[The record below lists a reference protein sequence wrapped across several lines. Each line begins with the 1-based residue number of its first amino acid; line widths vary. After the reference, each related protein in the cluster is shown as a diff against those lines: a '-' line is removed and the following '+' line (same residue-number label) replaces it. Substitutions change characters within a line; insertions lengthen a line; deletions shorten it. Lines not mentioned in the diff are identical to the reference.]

1 MVNEQRS
8 QVKYQRQSLQGQSRR
23 CKFSFKSRSTG
34 IPKIERH
41 AVLSPLKLLL
51 VLISALGLAAGF
63 LAPYFGLN
71 ALQATIWGF
80 AAAFVLLFLARE
92 ILTSLWRGEFGLDI
106 VAALSMS
113 GALYFGETLAAAV
126 VSLMYSG
133 GQLLENFAEARAR
146 SEMNTLLGRVP
157 TKALRYLDGNLS
169 EVRIEELVPGDRI
182 LVRQGEIVPV
192 DGKVASGRALLD
204 QSILTGESVPVYRN
218 VGDDVLSGS
227 SSLDM
232 AFDVIAIRPASQ
244 STYAGI
250 VRLVKA
256 AQEAKAPMVRLADRF
271 AMWFL
276 ALTVLLAGGTWMI
289 TGEHL
294 RMLAVLVSATPCP
307 LILAVPVAIISGISK
322 AARRGVLVKGGPV
335 LETLARAS
343 VLVID
348 KTGTLTE
355 GRARLVDVHSSGR
368 RSADE
373 ILRLAASL
381 DQASQHV
388 IAKSIVEAASERG
401 LTLSMPVRAKEMAGS
416 GIEGHVDGK
425 RIIVGG
431 GDFVRGKLKQRTLK
445 KPAAPPGSVVVAVAV
460 GDHLAGYLILADA
473 LRGDAADALTHLRKV
488 GFTRIVLASGDQH
501 AVVEDIAAQLELD
514 QIRSELLPGEKVDV
528 VVAERANGV
537 VLMAGDGVNDAPAL
551 AAADVGISMGVRG
564 SPASAESADAV
575 LLVDN
580 LGRIAEAVEIAQ
592 RSRAIALQS
601 VYVGLAL
608 SLGAMVAA
616 AFGYLSVVE
625 GALFQEAIDVAVILN
640 ALRALR

>member
-1 MVNEQRS
+1 MLNR
-8 QVKYQRQSLQGQSRR
+8 
-23 CKFSFKSRSTG
+23 
-34 IPKIERH
+34 
-41 AVLSPLKLLL
+41 LKLLL
-51 VLISALGLAAGF
+51 VIVSAAGLGAGF
-63 LAPYFGLN
+63 LAPYFGMS
-71 ALQATIWGF
+71 ALQHTFWGLAATVI
-80 AAAFVLLFLARE
+80 LLFLARE

-146 SEMNTLLGRVP
+146 AEMNALLGRAP
-157 TKALRYLDGNLS
+157 TKALRYFDGQLV
-169 EVRIEELVPGDRI
+169 EVRIEKLVPGDRI

-192 DGKVASGRALLD
+192 DGKVASGKALLD

-218 VGDDVLSGS
+218 IGDEVLSGS
-227 SSLDM
+227 SSLDT
-232 AFDVIAIRPASQ
+232 AFDVITIRPASQ
-244 STYAGI
+244 STYSGI
-250 VRLVKA
+250 VRLVQA

-271 AMWFL
+271 ALWFL
-276 ALTVLLAGGTWMI
+276 ALTVLLAGGTWI
-289 TGEHL
+289 VTGDHL
-294 RMLAVLVSATPCP
+294 RMLAVLVSSTPCP
-307 LILAVPVAIISGISK
+307 LILAVPVAVISGISK

-355 GRARLVDVHSSGR
+355 GRATLVNVHTSGR
-368 RSADE
+368 RRPDE

-388 IAKSIVEAASERG
+388 IAASVVEAAIGRG
-401 LTLSMPVRAKEMAGS
+401 LALSIPVHAKETG
-416 GIEGHVDGK
+416 GLGVEGHVNGK
-425 RIIVGG
+425 RVIVGG
-431 GDFVRGKLKQRTLK
+431 SDFVRKKLKLRAMQ
-445 KPAAPPGSVVVAVAV
+445 KPAAPPGSVIVAVAV
-460 GDHLAGYLILADA
+460 DGHLAGYLILADA
-473 LRGDAADALTHLRKV
+473 LRYDAAHALAQLRKA
-488 GFTRIVLASGDQH
+488 GFKRIVLASGDQR
-501 AVVEDIAAQLELD
+501 AVVDAIAAQLD
-514 QIRSELLPGEKVDV
+514 VDHIRPELLPRDKVDV
-528 VVAERANGV
+528 VIAERANGV

-551 AAADVGISMGVRG
+551 AAADVGISMGVKG
-564 SPASAESADAV
+564 SPASVESADAV
-575 LLVDN
+575 LLVDQ

>member
-1 MVNEQRS
+1 M
-8 QVKYQRQSLQGQSRR
+8 LSR
-23 CKFSFKSRSTG
+23 
-34 IPKIERH
+34 
-41 AVLSPLKLLL
+41 LKLLL
-51 VLISALGLAAGF
+51 VIVSAAGLAAGF
-63 LAPYFGLN
+63 LAPLVG
-71 ALQATIWGF
+71 AGAWQHTAWGV
-80 AAAFVLLFLARE
+80 AAAIVLVFLARE
-92 ILTSLWRGEFGLDI
+92 IFTSLRRGEFGLDI

-133 GQLLENFAEARAR
+133 GQLLEDFAEARAR
-146 SEMNTLLGRVP
+146 SEMNMLLGRAP
-157 TKALRYLDGNLS
+157 KRALRYLDGQLA
-169 EVRIEELVPGDRI
+169 EVDIEELVPGDRI

-192 DGKVASGRALLD
+192 DGKVISGKALLD
-204 QSILTGESVPVYRN
+204 QSILTGESVPVSRN
-218 VGDDVLSGS
+218 VGDEVLSGS
-227 SSLDM
+227 SSLDT
-232 AFDVIAIRPASQ
+232 AFDIVAVRSAAQ
-244 STYAGI
+244 STYSGI

-271 AMWFL
+271 ALWFL
-276 ALTVLLAGGTWMI
+276 ALTVLLAGGTWIMS
-289 TGEHL
+289 GEHL

-335 LETLARAS
+335 LETLARAT

-355 GRARLVDVHSSGR
+355 GRARLVDIHVSGR
-368 RSADE
+368 SNPDE

-381 DQASQHV
+381 DQASGHV
-388 IAKSIVEAASERG
+388 IAASVVEAAAGRG
-401 LTLSMPVRAKEMAGS
+401 LTLSMPVHAKETAGS
-416 GIEGHVDGK
+416 GIEGQVDGK
-425 RIIVGG
+425 RVIVGG
-431 GDFVRGKLKQRTLK
+431 SDFVRRKLKLRALQ
-445 KPAAPPGSVVVAVAV
+445 KPIASPGSVIVAVAID
-460 GDHLAGYLILADA
+460 GQIAGQLILADA
-473 LRGDAADALTHLRKV
+473 LRHDAARALTRLREA
-488 GFTRIVLASGDQH
+488 GFGRIVLASGDQR
-501 AVVEDIAAQLELD
+501 AVVETIASQLDLD
-514 QIRSELLPGEKVDV
+514 DIRSELLPREKVDV
-528 VVAERANGV
+528 VIAERANGV

-580 LGRIAEAVEIAQ
+580 LERIAEAVEIAK
-592 RSRAIALQS
+592 RSRRIALQS

-616 AFGYLSVVE
+616 AFGYLEVVE
-625 GALFQEAIDVAVILN
+625 GALFQEVIDVAVILN

>member
-1 MVNEQRS
+1 M
-8 QVKYQRQSLQGQSRR
+8 
-23 CKFSFKSRSTG
+23 
-34 IPKIERH
+34 
-41 AVLSPLKLLL
+41 LSPLKLLL

-71 ALQATIWGF
+71 ALQATIWGL

-425 RIIVGG
+425 
-431 GDFVRGKLKQRTLK
+431 
-445 KPAAPPGSVVVAVAV
+445 
-460 GDHLAGYLILADA
+460 
-473 LRGDAADALTHLRKV
+473 
-488 GFTRIVLASGDQH
+488 
-501 AVVEDIAAQLELD
+501 
-514 QIRSELLPGEKVDV
+514 
-528 VVAERANGV
+528 
-537 VLMAGDGVNDAPAL
+537 
-551 AAADVGISMGVRG
+551 
-564 SPASAESADAV
+564 
-575 LLVDN
+575 
-580 LGRIAEAVEIAQ
+580 
-592 RSRAIALQS
+592 
-601 VYVGLAL
+601 
-608 SLGAMVAA
+608 
-616 AFGYLSVVE
+616 
-625 GALFQEAIDVAVILN
+625 
-640 ALRALR
+640 

>member
-1 MVNEQRS
+1 M
-8 QVKYQRQSLQGQSRR
+8 
-23 CKFSFKSRSTG
+23 
-34 IPKIERH
+34 
-41 AVLSPLKLLL
+41 LSPLKLLL

-381 DQASQHV
+381 DQASQQV

-401 LTLSMPVRAKEMAGS
+401 LILSMPGRAKEMAGS

-501 AVVEDIAAQLELD
+501 AVVEDIAAQLDLD
-514 QIRSELLPGEKVDV
+514 QIRSELLPSEKVDV
-528 VVAERANGV
+528 VIAERANGV

>member
-1 MVNEQRS
+1 M
-8 QVKYQRQSLQGQSRR
+8 QGQSRR

>member
-1 MVNEQRS
+1 MGS
-8 QVKYQRQSLQGQSRR
+8 D
-23 CKFSFKSRSTG
+23 
-34 IPKIERH
+34 
-41 AVLSPLKLLL
+41 VLNRLKLLL
-51 VLISALGLAAGF
+51 VVVSGAGLAAGF
-63 LAPYFGLN
+63 LAPFLELSEWQH
-71 ALQATIWGF
+71 AAWGF
-80 AAAFVLLFLARE
+80 AAATVLLFLARE
-92 ILTSLWRGEFGLDI
+92 IFTSLRRGEFGLDI

-113 GALYFGETLAAAV
+113 AALYFGETLAAAV

-146 SEMNTLLGRVP
+146 AEMNALVGRAP
-157 TKALRYLDGNLS
+157 KKALRYRDTKLV
-169 EVRIEELVPGDRI
+169 EVDIGDLVPGDRI

-192 DGKVASGRALLD
+192 DGKVASGRAFLD
-204 QSILTGESVPVYRN
+204 LSILTGESVPVYRN
-218 VGDDVLSGS
+218 VGDEVLSGS
-227 SSLDM
+227 SSLDT
-232 AFDVIAIRPASQ
+232 AFDVITIRPSSQ

-250 VRLVKA
+250 VRLVQA

-271 AMWFL
+271 ALWFL
-276 ALTVLLAGGTWMI
+276 ALTVLLAGGTWMV
-289 TGEHL
+289 TGDHL

-348 KTGTLTE
+348 KTGTLTD

-368 RSADE
+368 RSPDE

-388 IAKSIVEAASERG
+388 IAASIVEAAMGRG
-401 LTLSMPVRAKEMAGS
+401 LALSMPVRAKELGGS
-416 GIEGHVDGK
+416 GIEGHVDKK
-425 RIIVGG
+425 RVIIGG
-431 GDFVRGKLKQRTLK
+431 SDFVRRKLKLGAMQ
-445 KPAAPPGSVVVAVAV
+445 KPAAPPGSVIVAVAV
-460 GDHLAGYLILADA
+460 DGHLAGYLILADA
-473 LRGDAADALTHLRKV
+473 LRRDAAHALAQLRRA
-488 GFTRIVLASGDQH
+488 GFARLVLASGDQK
-501 AVVEDIAAQLELD
+501 AVVEAIAAQLDLD
-514 QIRSELLPGEKVDV
+514 HIRSGLLPREKVDV
-528 VVAERANGV
+528 VIAERAYGV

-575 LLVDN
+575 LLVDD

-625 GALFQEAIDVAVILN
+625 GALFQEVIDVAVILN

>member
-1 MVNEQRS
+1 M
-8 QVKYQRQSLQGQSRR
+8 QGQSRR

-460 GDHLAGYLILADA
+460 DGHLAGYLILADA

>member
-1 MVNEQRS
+1 MA
-8 QVKYQRQSLQGQSRR
+8 LQALSRR
-23 CKFSFKSRSTG
+23 CKFTFSDPLTRKNR
-34 IPKIERH
+34 IERQD
-41 AVLSPLKLLL
+41 VLNRLKLLL
-51 VLISALGLAAGF
+51 VLVSVIGLAAGF
-63 LAPYFGLN
+63 LAPVLGMN
-71 ALQATIWGF
+71 EWQHTSWGV
-80 AAAFVLLFLARE
+80 AAMIVLLFLARQ
-92 ILTSLWRGEFGLDI
+92 IFTSLRRGEFGLDI

-113 GALYFGETLAAAV
+113 AALYFGETLAAAV

-133 GQLLENFAEARAR
+133 GQLLEDFAEARAR
-146 SEMNTLLGRVP
+146 SEMNLLLGRAP
-157 TKALRYLDGNLS
+157 KSALRYLDGHLA
-169 EVRIEELVPGDRI
+169 EVDIDELVPGDRI

-192 DGKVASGRALLD
+192 DGKVASGKALLD

-227 SSLDM
+227 SSLDA
-232 AFDVIAIRPASQ
+232 AFDMIAIRSASQ
-244 STYAGI
+244 STYSSI
-250 VRLVKA
+250 VRLVQA
-256 AQEAKAPMVRLADRF
+256 AQEAKAPMARLADRF
-271 AMWFL
+271 ALWFL
-276 ALTVLLAGGTWMI
+276 GLTVLLAGGTWI
-289 TGEHL
+289 VTGEHL

-355 GRARLVDVHSSGR
+355 GRARLVDIQASGR
-368 RSADE
+368 RKPEE

-381 DQASQHV
+381 DQASGHV
-388 IAKSIVEAASERG
+388 IAASLVEAATERG
-401 LTLSMPVRAKEMAGS
+401 LTLSMPVHASETGGS
-416 GIEGHVDGK
+416 GIEGRVDGK
-425 RIIVGG
+425 RVIVGG
-431 GDFVRGKLKQRTLK
+431 SGFVRQKLKLRILK
-445 KPAAPPGSVVVAVAV
+445 KPIASPGSLIVAVAV
-460 GDHLAGYLILADA
+460 DGHLAGYLILADTLRSDAPHA
-473 LRGDAADALTHLRKV
+473 LAQLRKA
-488 GFTRIVLASGDQH
+488 GFTRIVLASGDQK
-501 AVVEDIAAQLELD
+501 AVVEAIGSQLD
-514 QIRSELLPGEKVDV
+514 FNHMQFELLPREKVDV
-528 VVAERANGV
+528 VISERANGV

-575 LLVDN
+575 LLVDH

-592 RSRAIALQS
+592 RSRRIALQS

-625 GALFQEAIDVAVILN
+625 GALFQEVIDVAVILN

>member
-1 MVNEQRS
+1 M
-8 QVKYQRQSLQGQSRR
+8 QVQSRR
-23 CKFSFKSRSTG
+23 SKFNFKSRSTG
-34 IPKIERH
+34 ISKIERH

-51 VLISALGLAAGF
+51 VLVSACGLTAGF
-63 LAPYFGLN
+63 LAPYFGVN
-71 ALQATIWGF
+71 AMQSTIWGL

-113 GALYFGETLAAAV
+113 VALYFGETLAAAV

-157 TKALRYLDGNLS
+157 TKALRYLDGNLA

-192 DGKVASGRALLD
+192 DGKVASGKALLD

-271 AMWFL
+271 ALWFL

-388 IAKSIVEAASERG
+388 IAASIVEAATERG
-401 LTLSMPVRAKEMAGS
+401 LALSMPVKAKESAGS

-425 RIIVGG
+425 RVIVGG
-431 GDFVRGKLKQRTLK
+431 GDFVRGKLKERTLNE
-445 KPAAPPGSVVVAVAV
+445 PAAPPGSVVVAVAV
-460 GDHLAGYLILADA
+460 DGHLAGYLILADA

-501 AVVEDIAAQLELD
+501 AVVEDIAAQLDLD
-514 QIRSELLPGEKVDV
+514 HIRSELLPSQKVDV
-528 VVAERANGV
+528 VIAERANGV

>member
-1 MVNEQRS
+1 M
-8 QVKYQRQSLQGQSRR
+8 QGQSRR

-71 ALQATIWGF
+71 ALQATIWGL

-501 AVVEDIAAQLELD
+501 AVVEDIAAQLDLD
-514 QIRSELLPGEKVDV
+514 QIRSELLPSEKVDV
-528 VVAERANGV
+528 VIAERANGV

>member
-1 MVNEQRS
+1 MLN
-8 QVKYQRQSLQGQSRR
+8 
-23 CKFSFKSRSTG
+23 C
-34 IPKIERH
+34 
-41 AVLSPLKLLL
+41 LKLLL
-51 VLISALGLAAGF
+51 VLVSAVGLSAG
-63 LAPYFGLN
+63 LVAPYFGMSD
-71 ALQATIWGF
+71 LQHMLWGLAATII
-80 AAAFVLLFLARE
+80 LLFLVRD

-133 GQLLENFAEARAR
+133 GQLLENFAEARAHA
-146 SEMNTLLGRVP
+146 EMNTLLGRVP
-157 TKALRYLDGNLS
+157 TKALRYLDGQLV

-192 DGKVASGRALLD
+192 DGKVASGKALLD

-227 SSLDM
+227 SSLDT
-232 AFDVIAIRPASQ
+232 AFDVITIRTASE
-244 STYAGI
+244 STYSGI
-250 VRLVKA
+250 VRLVQA

-271 AMWFL
+271 ALWFL
-276 ALTVLLAGGTWMI
+276 ALTVLLAGSTWI
-289 TGEHL
+289 VTGEHL

-355 GRARLVDVHSSGR
+355 GRARLVNVHASGR
-368 RSADE
+368 LRRDE

-388 IAKSIVEAASERG
+388 IAASIVEAAIGRG
-401 LTLSMPVRAKEMAGS
+401 LALSMPVHAKETGGS
-416 GIEGHVDGK
+416 GIEGHVGGK

-431 GDFVRGKLKQRTLK
+431 SDFVRKKLKLRTLQ
-445 KPAAPPGSVVVAVAV
+445 KPDTSPGSVIVAVAV
-460 GDHLAGYLILADA
+460 DGHLAGYLILADA
-473 LRGDAADALTHLRKV
+473 LRRDAAHALAQLRKA
-488 GFTRIVLASGDQH
+488 GFTRIVLASGDQQ
-501 AVVEDIAAQLELD
+501 AVVGAIAAQLDLD
-514 QIRSELLPGEKVDV
+514 HIRSELLPREKVDLV
-528 VVAERANGV
+528 IAERSNGV

-580 LGRIAEAVEIAQ
+580 LERIAESVEIAQ

-625 GALFQEAIDVAVILN
+625 GALFQEVIDVAVILN

>member
-1 MVNEQRS
+1 
-8 QVKYQRQSLQGQSRR
+8 
-23 CKFSFKSRSTG
+23 
-34 IPKIERH
+34 
-41 AVLSPLKLLL
+41 LLL

>member
-1 MVNEQRS
+1 M
-8 QVKYQRQSLQGQSRR
+8 QGQSRR

-501 AVVEDIAAQLELD
+501 AVVEDIAAQLDLD
-514 QIRSELLPGEKVDV
+514 QIRSELLPSEKVDV
-528 VVAERANGV
+528 VIAERANGV